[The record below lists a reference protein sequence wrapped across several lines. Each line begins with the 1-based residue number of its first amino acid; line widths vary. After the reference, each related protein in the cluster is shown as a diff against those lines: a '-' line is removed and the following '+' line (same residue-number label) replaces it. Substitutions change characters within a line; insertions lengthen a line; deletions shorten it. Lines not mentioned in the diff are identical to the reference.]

1 MSISENVGIW
11 FWGFLILYGAA
22 MYLLS
27 PAARDHGGFFR
38 GTDAQGR
45 AASQ

>member
-1 MSISENVGIW
+1 MSISENVGIC
-11 FWGFLILYGAA
+11 FWGFLVLYGAA

-38 GTDAQGR
+38 CTDA
-45 AASQ
+45 